1 MDAQYV
7 VLIRLQGVATHW
19 GHEGLQQLQ
28 IWEKESSSQ
37 HKLGELQPGWVH
49 KSERA
54 TALASIH
61 PPIQPTVILNKE
73 NHILYFQPHVLI
85 CFYVHVH

>member
-28 IWEKESSSQ
+28 IWEKE
-37 HKLGELQPGWVH
+37 
-49 KSERA
+49 
-54 TALASIH
+54 
-61 PPIQPTVILNKE
+61 
-73 NHILYFQPHVLI
+73 
-85 CFYVHVH
+85 